1 MMQNGRLDKK
11 GGNVNTSNGYKYSK
25 VIPNQLLSRSLA
37 WSIQKI
43 IARVVVFL

>member
-25 VIPNQLLSRSLA
+25 VIPNQLLS
-37 WSIQKI
+37 IQKI